1 MVRPFP
7 NVDAFRKIISR
18 GVGSQPIWSR
28 DGREIFYRT
37 EDGSVMS
44 VAIKVT
50 TTPPYLIHD
59 PPVRVVSPVNT
70 LQRVSLL

>member
-7 NVDAFRKIISR
+7 NVDAFRRIIST
-18 GVGSQPIWSR
+18 GIGSHPIWSR

-44 VAIKVT
+44 VAITVT
-50 TTPPYLIHD
+50 ATPPF
-59 PPVRVVSPVNT
+59 
-70 LQRVSLL
+70 